1 MQRRICT
8 TQQGLLVLNNWDRAY
23 MQLDKVDPLPPLPKP
38 PHWGWQ
44 VLGMVLAM
52 LVLAFAG
59 AWIAEG
65 LT

>member
-1 MQRRICT
+1 M
-8 TQQGLLVLNNWDRAY
+8 LNDWDRAY